1 MRKQE
6 EAGESQKQILEQK
19 RIWRGKCYEAEF
31 ALAYIR
37 FPEEMQTDVN
47 SICEYLEAD
56 TKSLGK
62 QNVITSLNQIYFEN
76 RGFLNEYQVMQGELF
91 KELDE
96 NRPLGEAE
104 AVRQDF
110 TARYQGI
117 KLPFSRLLAHLEED
131 IAQLQD
137 LIKAGDR
144 ELFEDIL
151 ANMVSRKIRGK
162 INASNAWVEKM
173 NAIVY
178 TSNTGS
184 TAKYA
189 KLLSH
194 QICVPSFSMVEAKT
208 KVKPGAEIIY
218 MGWIMAGKIKGYP
231 EAARKYNIQAV
242 CGVGMGQT
250 GTQLVEIRTKNKVP
264 QRIPLFTLQ
273 GTFDVKKLH
282 GVYKMMMNV
291 MVKTAGK
298 ALADKSDR
306 TPEDDDMLDMMLNG
320 SERVK
325 AENLKHIIDWYD
337 TAERGEK

>member
-1 MRKQE
+1 MR
-6 EAGESQKQILEQK
+6 
-19 RIWRGKCYEAEF
+19 
-31 ALAYIR
+31 
-37 FPEEMQTDVN
+37 
-47 SICEYLEAD
+47 
-56 TKSLGK
+56 
-62 QNVITSLNQIYFEN
+62 
-76 RGFLNEYQVMQGELF
+76 
-91 KELDE
+91 
-96 NRPLGEAE
+96 
-104 AVRQDF
+104 
-110 TARYQGI
+110 
-117 KLPFSRLLAHLEED
+117 
-131 IAQLQD
+131 
-137 LIKAGDR
+137 
-144 ELFEDIL
+144 
-151 ANMVSRKIRGK
+151 
-162 INASNAWVEKM
+162 
-173 NAIVY
+173 AIVY

-231 EAARKYNIQAV
+231 EAARK
-242 CGVGMGQT
+242 GQT

>member
-1 MRKQE
+1 MR
-6 EAGESQKQILEQK
+6 
-19 RIWRGKCYEAEF
+19 
-31 ALAYIR
+31 
-37 FPEEMQTDVN
+37 
-47 SICEYLEAD
+47 
-56 TKSLGK
+56 
-62 QNVITSLNQIYFEN
+62 
-76 RGFLNEYQVMQGELF
+76 
-91 KELDE
+91 
-96 NRPLGEAE
+96 
-104 AVRQDF
+104 
-110 TARYQGI
+110 
-117 KLPFSRLLAHLEED
+117 
-131 IAQLQD
+131 
-137 LIKAGDR
+137 
-144 ELFEDIL
+144 
-151 ANMVSRKIRGK
+151 
-162 INASNAWVEKM
+162 
-173 NAIVY
+173 AIVY

-189 KLLSH
+189 KQLSH

-325 AENLKHIIDWYD
+325 AENLKHIIDWCLMEPDNRIWYAVWNMELKNVPGTIVGD
-337 TAERGEK
+337 FCFKGLGKDGVVEIGYGLRKEFRHQGYMVETVKVITECL